1 MMPISEMGDGE
12 KKQKELMTMTNGASA
27 GAATAAA
34 AAAIANA
41 IKASGAIVQVEARDF
56 AVIVGKTKDPL
67 VVITEGGVFSTR
79 YQYLT
84 AYKGLIFHT
93 KTKTPLELPSAVE
106 VIKAG
111 KIWIP
116 G

>member
-1 MMPISEMGDGE
+1 
-12 KKQKELMTMTNGASA
+12 MTNGAA
-27 GAATAAA
+27 GAAAAGSAAAA

-41 IKASGAIVQVEARDF
+41 IKASGAIVQVESRDF
-56 AVIVGKTKDPL
+56 AAILEKARDPL
-67 VVITEGGVFSTR
+67 VVCTQGGLFSTR

-84 AYKGLIFHT
+84 SYKGLIFHT
-93 KTKTPLELPSAVE
+93 KTQTPLRLPSEAETVQA
-106 VIKAG
+106 K

>member
-1 MMPISEMGDGE
+1 MG
-12 KKQKELMTMTNGASA
+12 A
-27 GAATAAA
+27 GAAGGAAA

-41 IKASGAIVQVEARDF
+41 VKASGAIVKVDPADF
-56 AVIVGKTKDPL
+56 QKIVAKVNKPL
-67 VVITEGGVFSTR
+67 IVRAEGGVFSKK

-84 AYKGLIFHT
+84 AYKGLIFYT
-93 KTKTPLELPSAVE
+93 KSSSELPFGGDMEMVLA
-106 VIKAG
+106 K

>member
-1 MMPISEMGDGE
+1 M
-12 KKQKELMTMTNGASA
+12 
-27 GAATAAA
+27 GAAGGAAA

-41 IKASGAIVQVEARDF
+41 IKASGAIVKVEPADF
-56 AVIVGKTKDPL
+56 QKIVAKVNKPL
-67 VVITEGGVFSTR
+67 IVRAEGGVFSKK

-84 AYKGLIFHT
+84 AYKGLIFYT
-93 KTKTPLELPSAVE
+93 KSSSELPFGGDMEMVLA
-106 VIKAG
+106 K

>member
-1 MMPISEMGDGE
+1 MNGE
-12 KKQKELMTMTNGASA
+12 LEVNIM
-27 GAATAAA
+27 GAAGGAAA

-41 IKASGAIVQVEARDF
+41 VKASGAIVRVEPADF
-56 AVIVGKTKDPL
+56 QKIVAKVSEPL
-67 VVITEGGVFSTR
+67 VVRAEGGVLSKK

-84 AYKGLIFHT
+84 AYKGLIFYT
-93 KTKTPLELPSAVE
+93 KASSELSFGGDAE
-106 VIKAG
+106 MILAK